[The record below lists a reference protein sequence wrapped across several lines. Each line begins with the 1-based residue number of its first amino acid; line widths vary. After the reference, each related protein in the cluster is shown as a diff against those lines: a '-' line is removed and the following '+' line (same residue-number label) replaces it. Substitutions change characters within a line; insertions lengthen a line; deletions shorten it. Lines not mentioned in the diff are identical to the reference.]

1 MTTVFHPA
9 SPEVAGQI
17 MRVKE
22 LVAVQEVEKALTKK
36 ELQDERSPEPG
47 YYIESAVPRS

>member
-1 MTTVFHPA
+1 MATVFHLA

-36 ELQDERSPEPG
+36 ELKDESSPEPG